1 MISKWIANLRQI
13 PKAVLY
19 LSIASLFGDIA
30 SEAIYPI
37 LPLFLTQTLGVS
49 VLYIGALEGVAEA
62 IASLTKLASGYLSDR
77 TQKKSQIVLVGYILS
92 LGRSFIGLATTP
104 TQILAIRFSDR
115 FGKGIRTAPRDAWLA
130 RYTTPQTRGKIFGF
144 HRGMDNL
151 GATIAPLLATLFLYF
166 YPGRYRLLFL
176 LTLIP
181 GIWTISYIIK
191 AIQAGKETPA
201 SIEIPKEKISF
212 RSAIKLPRNFWYL
225 LFVIFIFTLS
235 NSADAFLLLRLK
247 DVGVPVYLIPTL
259 WAGFNLV
266 KMVSSFWGGGFSDRV
281 GARTSI
287 ILGWLIYAAAYLCF
301 AKISNPYLMASIFL
315 GYGVFF
321 GLTEAPEKSFVT
333 SLVPA
338 HLRGTA
344 FGFYHLVVGVGL
356 LPASLLCGYL
366 WKEFD
371 APTAFFVSALLAF
384 ASVILLLP
392 LRENKMKRELYA

>member
-235 NSADAFLLLRLK
+235 NSADAFLL
-247 DVGVPVYLIPTL
+247 
-259 WAGFNLV
+259 F
-266 KMVSSFWGGGFSDRV
+266 
-281 GARTSI
+281 
-287 ILGWLIYAAAYLCF
+287 
-301 AKISNPYLMASIFL
+301 PYL
-315 GYGVFF
+315 
-321 GLTEAPEKSFVT
+321 
-333 SLVPA
+333 
-338 HLRGTA
+338 HL
-344 FGFYHLVVGVGL
+344 
-356 LPASLLCGYL
+356 
-366 WKEFD
+366 
-371 APTAFFVSALLAF
+371 
-384 ASVILLLP
+384 I
-392 LRENKMKRELYA
+392 